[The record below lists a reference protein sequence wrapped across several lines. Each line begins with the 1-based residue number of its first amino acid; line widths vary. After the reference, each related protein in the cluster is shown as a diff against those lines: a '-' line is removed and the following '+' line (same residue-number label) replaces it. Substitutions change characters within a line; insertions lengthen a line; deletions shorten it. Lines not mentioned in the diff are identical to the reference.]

1 MLPTEFF
8 LGAISDTIG
17 RKKLIVIGFIM
28 SGALLILMTQG
39 SQVYPT
45 LVILYCLYAISLI
58 PGYASPL
65 VNDYV
70 DPKSFGIQSAYD
82 SVNAFIA
89 TTVATSGTIALQ
101 ETWSMNTI
109 FDFYGGLIIIVA
121 FFLLYALKDIKPK
134 LERKEAFRES
144 LKQCWGALR
153 QEKSIVVSM
162 LGNAGN
168 TITSIAVY

>member
-89 TTVATSGTIALQ
+89 TTVATSGTITLQ